1 MPRKIDLNGNST
13 SLVISVAELQAH
25 VSRYK
30 NERHKHI
37 IAHMKE
43 DSRAVWVSKA
53 KLLEFFASNPSANGV
68 RIYFGVIDDAN
79 TPTGVHNLIFVPTA
93 DKAGTSTD
101 NLGDQ
106 DSVMVTQ
113 NFAASATSSSKVC
126 PPPQPCNG
134 TGLIM

>member
-1 MPRKIDLNGNST
+1 MPKKIDLNGNSS

-25 VSRYK
+25 VNRYK

-37 IAHMKE
+37 TAHMKV
-43 DSRAVWVSKA
+43 DSRAVWLSRNKVMD
-53 KLLEFFASNPSANGV
+53 FFSNNPSATGV

-79 TPTGVHNLIFVPTA
+79 TPTGVHNLVFVPTA

-113 NFAASATSSSKVC
+113 NFAASTTASSFVC
-126 PPPQPCNG
+126 PPPQPC
-134 TGLIM
+134 TP